1 MEIDWARVDS
11 GFRVQQTRL
20 RPNPIEVLLG
30 ELKSFREHRREP
42 LLAFQ
47 QGVGFKKSL
56 LRRQNSEF
64 EKFQQP
70 CAQANRVEEFDPLT
84 LITKMNRA
92 TCFHSS

>member
-1 MEIDWARVDS
+1 MVDS
-11 GFRVQQTRL
+11 GFRVQQARL
-20 RPNPIEVLLG
+20 RPNPIEILLG
-30 ELKSFREHRREP
+30 KLKSFREHRREP

-70 CAQANRVEEFDPLT
+70 CAQANRIDEFDPLA
-84 LITKMNRA
+84 LITEMNGA
-92 TCFHSS
+92 ACFNST